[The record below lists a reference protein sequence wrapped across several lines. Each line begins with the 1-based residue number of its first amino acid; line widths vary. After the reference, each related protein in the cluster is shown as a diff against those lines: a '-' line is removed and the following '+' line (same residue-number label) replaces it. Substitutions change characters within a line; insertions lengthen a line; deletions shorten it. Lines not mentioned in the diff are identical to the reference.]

1 MRMGVHA
8 AAFLALGSAFGTA
21 PAAAQTWAGAGPG
34 PRMAGFGRALAVGEG
49 MVLVGEARNS
59 LRPGILYQ
67 YGRSGSSWVE
77 QAQIKAPDAENSDG
91 FGASLALDGS
101 TLLVSQVPRG
111 LPGLVHVFTREGT
124 GPWRHASQFAPAD
137 SIDRDGFGSTL
148 ALSGDWAVVGAPL
161 TGERAGAAY
170 VFQRSGAT
178 WTQRAR
184 LAPAELQQGDAFGS
198 SLALNGSFLL
208 VGAPGRN
215 QRAGNVFVFAL
226 QAGTWTEAGQFA
238 ARGLQANESFG
249 ASLSLAGDM
258 ALVGAPSATGG
269 TGAVVGFSQNEQG
282 QWTEVG
288 RLVAF
293 DGARQDGFGVA
304 IAASGNEIWVGSP
317 RTGGTGVSYVF
328 VREASGG
335 MVRSSKVRA
344 NDAIRGDAFGGTLAL
359 RDNVAAVGMI
369 GADGG
374 AGTVVIFE
382 KDASGAWRERATVES
397 EAESLPAITGGEVRC
412 SDEGKADIFD
422 CGNVELLSFLP
433 IKDIGG
439 GRGTNLNDIWGW
451 TDPETNKEYAL
462 VGRTDGTSFVDV
474 TDPVNPKYLG
484 DLPKTEGSPS
494 ASWRDIKVYNNHAYV
509 VADASGAHGIQVFDL
524 TRLRNVTSP
533 QTFTMDAHYTRIHSA
548 HNIVINEESGFA
560 YSVGSSSGGETCGG
574 GLHMVDI
581 REPKNP
587 KFAGCFADAQTGNA
601 STGYSHDA
609 QCVMYKGPDEQY
621 RGREI
626 CLGSNETALSVADV
640 TDKANPK
647 AISRASYPNVAY
659 THQGWLTD
667 DHRYFYM
674 NDEGDEANGS
684 VPRTR
689 TLIWDLADL
698 DDPQLVGE
706 YLGETAAIDH
716 NLYVKGDFV
725 YESNYMA
732 GMRILDITN
741 REKPVEVGFIDTL
754 PFGENVP
761 SFAGSWSNYPYF
773 ESGTIIVSSIGE
785 GLFVVKK
792 RSPTTV
798 F

>member
-8 AAFLALGSAFGTA
+8 AAFLALGAALFTG
-21 PAAAQTWAGAGPG
+21 PASAQTRAGAGPE
-34 PRMAGFGRALAVGEG
+34 PRMAGFGRALAVGDG
-49 MVLVGEARNS
+49 MVLVGESRNN

-67 YGRSGSSWVE
+67 YGRSGSDWVE
-77 QAQIKAPDAENSDG
+77 QAQVKAPDAANSDG
-91 FGASLALDGS
+91 FAAALALEGG
-101 TLLVSQVPRG
+101 TLLVSQVARG
-111 LPGLVHVFTREGT
+111 APGVVHAFAREGT
-124 GPWRHASQFAPAD
+124 APWRHAGRFAPTD
-137 SIDRDGFGSTL
+137 SAGAEGFGATL

-161 TGERAGAAY
+161 AGERAGAVY

-178 WTQRAR
+178 WSQRAR
-184 LAPAELQQGDAFGS
+184 LAPADGQQGDAFGS
-198 SLALNGSFLL
+198 SLALNGSQLL
-208 VGAPGRN
+208 VGAPGRS
-215 QRAGNVFVFAL
+215 QRAGNVYVFGL

-238 ARGLQANESFG
+238 GRGLQPNESFG
-249 ASLSLAGDM
+249 SSLSLAGDM
-258 ALVGAPSATGG
+258 ALVGAPFAGG
-269 TGAVVGFSQNEQG
+269 GSGAVFGFRRNEQG
-282 QWTEVG
+282 EWTELG

-293 DGARQDGFGVA
+293 DGSRQDGFGVT
-304 IAASGNEIWVGSP
+304 IASSGNEIWVGSP
-317 RTGGTGVSYVF
+317 RSDGAGVAHVFERDPPGGI
-328 VREASGG
+328 VRA
-335 MVRSSKVRA
+335 SKVRA
-344 NDAIRGDAFGGTLAL
+344 TDASSGDGFGASLAL
-359 RDNVAAVGMI
+359 RGNVAAVGMT
-369 GADGG
+369 GADDG
-374 AGTVVIFE
+374 AGRVVIFE
-382 KDASGAWRERATVES
+382 KDASGAWRERAKVES
-397 EAESLPAITGGEVRC
+397 EAESLPAITGNEIRC
-412 SDEGKADIFD
+412 SEQGKADIFD
-422 CGNVELLSFLP
+422 CGSVELLSFLP

-451 TDPETNKEYAL
+451 TDPVSKKEYAL
-462 VGRTDGTSFVDV
+462 VGRTDGTSFVDI

-494 ASWRDIKVYNNHAYV
+494 ASWRDIKVYDNHAYV
-509 VADASGAHGIQVFDL
+509 VADASGQHGIQVFDL
-524 TRLRNVTSP
+524 TRLRNVTAP
-533 QTFTMDAHYTRIHSA
+533 QKFTMDAHYTRIHSA

-560 YSVGSSSGGETCGG
+560 YAVGSSSGGETCGG

-587 KFAGCFADAQTGNA
+587 KFAGCFADPQTGNA

-640 TDKANPK
+640 TDKQNPK

-667 DHRYFYM
+667 DHHYFYM

-725 YESNYMA
+725 YESNYLA
-732 GMRILDITN
+732 GLRILDITN

-761 SFAGSWSNYPYF
+761 SFAGTWSNYPYF
-773 ESGTIIVSSIGE
+773 ESGTIVVSSIGE

-792 RSPTTV
+792 RSPSTV